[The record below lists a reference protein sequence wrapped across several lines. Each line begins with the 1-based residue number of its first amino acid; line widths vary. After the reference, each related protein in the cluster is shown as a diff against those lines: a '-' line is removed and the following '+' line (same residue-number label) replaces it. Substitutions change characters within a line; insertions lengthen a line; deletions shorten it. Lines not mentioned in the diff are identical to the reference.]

1 MSEETKCVICYDS
14 ILEKKELLKICNCV
28 DSLVCNECYDIL
40 NKNKTDKC
48 PVCKVK
54 LKYKINKNIFS
65 NLLIYLN
72 HNKLLFSNILV
83 NVILVNII
91 IFYKYYEHTDYP
103 KLKYEDELKLD
114 TTITLKDYKYY
125 TEYLFFNKTT
135 YFILIN
141 VCNLILYPISYFL
154 ANLCFL
160 NTKFQVLSYITN
172 TNKTQLYA
180 NLCIQL
186 INLFVI
192 QISNNYLI
200 YLEIYLLINLLF
212 YSLLIF
218 IFLYT
223 FLIVIMFE
231 NFIYIKSK
239 YMLWSYSIKI
249 NRIDKYNEIVLE
261 NGIELEN
268 RIILED
274 DHSSISSV

>member
-1 MSEETKCVICYDS
+1 
-14 ILEKKELLKICNCV
+14 CN
-28 DSLVCNECYDIL
+28 DCYDIL
-40 NKNKTDKC
+40 NSTKVDKC

-54 LKYKINKNIFS
+54 LNYKITKNLFS
-65 NLLIYLN
+65 NILIYFN

-125 TEYLFFNKTT
+125 TEYLFYNKTT

-160 NTKFQVLSYITN
+160 NTKFQVLPYITN
-172 TNKTQLYA
+172 TNKTQLYG
-180 NLCIQL
+180 NISIQL

-212 YSLLIF
+212 YSLLI
-218 IFLYT
+218 IILLYT

-231 NFIYIKSK
+231 NFIYIKS
-239 YMLWSYSIKI
+239 
-249 NRIDKYNEIVLE
+249 
-261 NGIELEN
+261 
-268 RIILED
+268 
-274 DHSSISSV
+274 

>member
-1 MSEETKCVICYDS
+1 MLEETKCVICHDS
-14 ILEKKELLKICNCV
+14 LIEKKELLKICNCV
-28 DSLVCNECYDIL
+28 DSLVCNDCYDIL
-40 NKNKTDKC
+40 NRTKVNKC

-54 LKYKINKNIFS
+54 LNYKINKNIFS
-65 NLLIYLN
+65 NIFIYFN

-103 KLKYEDELKLD
+103 KLKYEKELELEN
-114 TTITLKDYKYY
+114 TIKLKDYKNY
-125 TEYLFFNKTT
+125 TKYLFFNKIT

-141 VCNLILYPISYFL
+141 ICNLILYPISYFL

-160 NTKFQVLSYITN
+160 NTKFKILPYITN
-172 TNKTQLYA
+172 TNKTQIYS
-180 NLCIQL
+180 NLGIQL

-218 IFLYT
+218 IYLYT
-223 FLIVIMFE
+223 FLMVMIFE
-231 NFIYIKSK
+231 NFRYIKSM
-239 YMLWSYSIKI
+239 YMFWSYDIKI
-249 NRIDKYNEIVLE
+249 NRIDKYNEIVLD

-268 RIILED
+268 RIVLED